1 MGCILLENQG
11 QDLSSETPS
20 QNLSHDKSAKTYADY
35 TLNLVHNT
43 SWQSET
49 TKPYMNQDFSFF
61 LNLSWNFLRSG
72 DSKASLNLQCIFFE
86 QWELA
91 GPSWAFPLTKGLNT
105 TKSSTHFVSGQ
116 TKVSWKWSMMPRGW
130 QRASEWISKLAET
143 TLAEKLIK
151 CPSDNGI
158 DS

>member
-20 QNLSHDKSAKTYADY
+20 QNLSHDESAKNVCWLYIEFRPQYKLTIWDY
-35 TLNLVHNT
+35 KTLYEPGFFFFKSLV
-43 SWQSET
+43 
-49 TKPYMNQDFSFF
+49 K
-61 LNLSWNFLRSG
+61 
-72 DSKASLNLQCIFFE
+72 FFE
-86 QWELA
+86 IRWFKSVIKLA
-91 GPSWAFPLTKGLNT
+91 MYLLWAVKSGPSWAFPLAKGLNT
-105 TKSSTHFVSGQ
+105 TKSGTQFVSGQ
-116 TKVSWKWSMMPRGW
+116 TKVSWKRSTMPRGW
-130 QRASEWISKLAET
+130 QRAYEWISKLAET

>member
-20 QNLSHDKSAKTYADY
+20 QNLSHDKSAKNVCWLYIEFSPQHKLTIWDNK
-35 TLNLVHNT
+35 TLY
-43 SWQSET
+43 E
-49 TKPYMNQDFSFF
+49 PGFFF

-86 QWELA
+86 QWDLS
-91 GPSWAFPLTKGLNT
+91 GPSWAFRLAKGLNT

-116 TKVSWKWSMMPRGW
+116 TKVSWKRSMMPRGW
-130 QRASEWISKLAET
+130 QRAYEWISKLAEM

-151 CPSDNGI
+151 CPSDNGV